1 MSVIV
6 PTICKYFFTR
16 IKQIRGYSF
25 FWDKKNS
32 KSAGL
37 AKKTCNFIRTGH
49 EKEYEIIKEEGNEKD
64 EEENIYITKK

>member
-16 IKQIRGYSF
+16 IKEIKGYSIC
-25 FWDKKNS
+25 WDKKNS

-49 EKEYEIIKEEGNEKD
+49 KKEYKIKEENYED
-64 EEENIYITKK
+64 EERICITKK

>member
-16 IKQIRGYSF
+16 IKEIKGYSIS
-25 FWDKKNS
+25 WDKENS

-37 AKKTCNFIRTGH
+37 AKKTCNFIGTGH
-49 EKEYEIIKEEGNEKD
+49 EKEYEIKEEDYKD
-64 EEENIYITKK
+64 AERISITKK